1 MSMYASKNRLRW
13 AQVPADV
20 KAEVERLAGAPV
32 VRAASCEGGFSPG
45 LASGLTLAGGR
56 MVFVKAMDA
65 DAWPGQATT
74 HRAEASVSAALPA
87 SLPAPRLLGSFDD
100 GHWVVLVF
108 EYVDGA
114 EPDLRRRP
122 AEASL
127 VAAALGEL
135 ARKLTPSP
143 IAAPA
148 GHPRLG
154 GWADVAADGDRLARL
169 PALSPCRRQAPAPAD
184 RARSRGPGGG
194 TGGLSRALRRVPAQ
208 HLAGPWPGL
217 VRGLAKRQARGAVP
231 RPGDVRIRRGRG
243 RDRPRADRRAGDGD
257 RRRAAAR
264 HRRGARRARRLLRVR
279 QPRTGPAR
287 APAHRRRQDRP
298 RRRRAGLAV
307 APLARP
313 LTARPASASSR

>member
-169 PALSPCRRQAPAPAD
+169 PALSPWA
-184 RARSRGPGGG
+184 ARHLPRLIALEAE
-194 TGGLSRALRRVPAQ
+194 GL
-208 HLAGPWPGL
+208 
-217 VRGLAKRQARGAVP
+217 
-231 RPGDVRIRRGRG
+231 
-243 RDRPRADRRAGDGD
+243 
-257 RRRAAAR
+257 AAAR
-264 HRRGARRARRLLRVR
+264 GDSLVHFDAFPHNILLARGRVLFVDWPHARLGAPFLDLVMFASAAAGAGIDPERIVARETVTAGVPPHVIDAVLAAHAGFCASGSLERVPPALQPIVAAKTDLAAAALVWLSRRLRAR
-279 QPRTGPAR
+279 
-287 APAHRRRQDRP
+287 
-298 RRRRAGLAV
+298 
-307 APLARP
+307 
-313 LTARPASASSR
+313 